1 MRSTQ
6 LTNLGVSYT
15 SIRNYEFRE
24 SVRNGRKVVETVG
37 LPRDIE
43 LAGLRDKFK
52 IKPWS
57 SKNERERLNATVR
70 AATASLKFIKTNV

>member
-57 SKNERERLNATVR
+57 NPIERENLSATVR
-70 AATASLKFIKTNV
+70 AASSSLKTIK